1 VRRPDAFAPARLG
14 PVALRNRLVKA
25 ATFEGATPDGLV
37 TDDLVDFHL
46 RVARGGV
53 GMTTVAYLA
62 VSPEGRPDRHAI
74 HLRPAAVAGL
84 RRLVDAVH
92 SEGAAVSAQLGH
104 AGPVANA
111 RSNRAPALSA
121 SRMPSALSMRM
132 VRAAGDGDIARV
144 TRDYREAARL
154 AAGAGFD
161 CLELHMGHGYLLSAF
176 LSPRLNRRNDRWG
189 GSLENRAR
197 FARQVAAAVR
207 DAVGGSVA
215 LVAKLSMD
223 DGVRGGLRPPE
234 SLELARML
242 EADGAL
248 DALVLSAGSSLE
260 NPMFLFRGEVPLR
273 ELAAAMPFPAGLA
286 ARVAG
291 RRFFREYPFEEAF
304 LLPTARRFRAALD
317 MPLVLLGGVNRRETV
332 ELAMDEG
339 FHLVAMARALL
350 CEPDLV
356 RRMQA
361 DRARSGACTHC
372 NRCMTTIYS
381 GTRCVLELARTGT
394 KPDGSGT
401 VEGPRS
407 PTYDRGL

>member
-1 VRRPDAFAPARLG
+1 VT
-14 PVALRNRLVKA
+14 LRNRLVKA

-37 TDDLVDFHL
+37 TDELVDFHV
-46 RVARGGV
+46 RVAAGGV

-74 HLRPAAVAGL
+74 HLRAAAVPGL

-92 SEGAAVSAQLGH
+92 AEGAAVSAQLGH

-121 SRMPSALSMRM
+121 GRMPSPLAMRM
-132 VRAAGDGDIARV
+132 VRAAADGDIARV
-144 TRDYREAARL
+144 TRDYGEAARL

-176 LSPRLNRRNDRWG
+176 LSPRLNRRDDRWG

-207 DAVGGSVA
+207 DAVGGTVA

-260 NPMFLFRGEVPLR
+260 NPMFLFRGDVPLR

-304 LLPTARRFRAALD
+304 LLPTARRFRAAVD
-317 MPLVLLGGVNRRETV
+317 MPLVLLGGVTRRETV
-332 ELAMDEG
+332 ELAMEEG

-356 RRMQA
+356 HRMQA
-361 DRARSGACTHC
+361 DRARAGACTHC
-372 NRCMTTIYS
+372 NQCMTTIYS
-381 GTRCVLELARTGT
+381 GTRCVLESSRTGT
-394 KPDGSGT
+394 KPDGSGPL
-401 VEGPRS
+401 EGS
-407 PTYDRGL
+407 PSPSYDGGL